1 MTMSKKTIKIAGG
14 LLVLA
19 LLLLG
24 LKNYLLP
31 APEPIA
37 MLQGKSYSVA
47 DSTLGELIDHP
58 DTVVLLDKY
67 LPGIR
72 DIRQLTVARPLYL
85 SDLAS
90 FYPSLITEN
99 KMNQLDVALK
109 TVKPSTVILYTTGST
124 VVGTILDDEDARAI
138 VDKHLPGFSTNP
150 QIDQGRGFTLNF
162 MQKFDREAISDD
174 VLAAINADFEQLAN
188 TRAGR

>member
-1 MTMSKKTIKIAGG
+1 MSKNKIKVAGG
-14 LLVLA
+14 LVFFV

-24 LKNYLLP
+24 LKSYLLP
-31 APEPIA
+31 APEPTA
-37 MLQGKSYSVA
+37 VLQGKSYSVA

-58 DTVVLLDKY
+58 ETVVLLDQH

-72 DIRQLTVARPLYL
+72 DIRQLLVARPLYL
-85 SDLAS
+85 SDLAN
-90 FYPSLITEN
+90 FYPLLITAD
-99 KMNQLDVALK
+99 KMNELDRALK
-109 TVKPSTVILYTTGST
+109 AVKPSTVVLYTTGST
-124 VVGTILDDEDARAI
+124 VVGTILDDADARAI

-162 MQKFDREAISDD
+162 MQKFDRDAISDE
-174 VLAAINADFEQLAN
+174 VLASINADFEQLAN